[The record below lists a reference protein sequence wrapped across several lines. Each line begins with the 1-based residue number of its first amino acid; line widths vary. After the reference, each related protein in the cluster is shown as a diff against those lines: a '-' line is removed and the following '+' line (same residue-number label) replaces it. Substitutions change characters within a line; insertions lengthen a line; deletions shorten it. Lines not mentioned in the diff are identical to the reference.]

1 MVDDGELVDE
11 TFGEEGVSELLVVD
25 LSRLA
30 SRAVGEDELV
40 ENESTGKAGGDRT
53 GTSSAPAYRKK
64 DREGKGKKRGEKRSR
79 TDPMA

>member
-40 ENESTGKAGGDRT
+40 EDESTG
-53 GTSSAPAYRKK
+53 
-64 DREGKGKKRGEKRSR
+64 
-79 TDPMA
+79 